1 MKKYAS
7 MSLMLVLVLVL
18 GATAFAVEG
27 PPSPLLKD
35 TIPIEATIGA
45 YAQVLVV
52 SDGIFFDLE
61 GKAGE
66 FDSLTNG
73 VFTVEANCDVK
84 LTLTLEDNEWVP
96 VPYKFLVEGYE
107 ITKSNA
113 SVGWNQLYAKGV
125 KEYTVKGWIEIPSI
139 SSIAAGDYETVIEI
153 TVEEL

>member
-1 MKKYAS
+1 MLKCWVAMAS
-7 MSLMLVLVLVL
+7 S
-18 GATAFAVEG
+18 
-27 PPSPLLKD
+27 S
-35 TIPIEATIGA
+35 IW
-45 YAQVLVV
+45 
-52 SDGIFFDLE
+52 
-61 GKAGE
+61 KAGE
-66 FDSLTNG
+66 LTPLQMS
-73 VFTVEANCDVK
+73 VYEANCDVK